1 MPVEVEL
8 KRTKA
13 EQLLPEGGW
22 AGWGRGLINNHN
34 DVEMLK
40 CGELGHIPSLSNE
53 RVNGPCNFPK
63 PLKSQKIDGRK
74 KERVRE
80 IDREGK
86 DRAWGAYY
94 KKLATRTLR
103 WRLSYGLA

>member
-1 MPVEVEL
+1 M
-8 KRTKA
+8 
-13 EQLLPEGGW
+13 GGV
-22 AGWGRGLINNHN
+22 ALSITIM
-34 DVEMLK
+34 MLK
-40 CGELGHIPSLSNE
+40 CGQLGHIPSLSNE

-63 PLKSQKIDGRK
+63 PLKSQKIEETG
-74 KERVRE
+74 ERERE
-80 IDREGK
+80 REGK